1 MKVQENLRD
10 IARKLLVNKEA
21 TLVIGYAPGSEV
33 SRVIPAFIR
42 KEEEVDHL
50 IWNPLCVNN
59 LAKYLLDYNQEP
71 GKVAVVVKGCDS
83 RAIVRLIQDNQIPR
97 EKIIILGIPCPGLLD
112 PETVASRLNPN
123 TQILSA
129 SLNEQAFSIQTEEGI
144 FTFSRN
150 ESLLEKCR
158 SCEHHTPV
166 IADFM
171 LGEEIP
177 PANRVDP
184 FEKVKKLEDL
194 PVKDRSDYWD
204 KQFQRCLRC
213 YACRNV
219 CPACTCRECV
229 FDQAEPC
236 WIAKANNLSENTAFH
251 LIRAFHVAGRCVDCG
266 ECDRVCPVNIPL
278 TLLNRKILKDIKD
291 LFNVPTPG
299 TNLNELP
306 PLGSFTNSDPDEFM

>member
-144 FTFSRN
+144 FTFSR
-150 ESLLEKCR
+150 
-158 SCEHHTPV
+158 
-166 IADFM
+166 
-171 LGEEIP
+171 
-177 PANRVDP
+177 
-184 FEKVKKLEDL
+184 
-194 PVKDRSDYWD
+194 
-204 KQFQRCLRC
+204 
-213 YACRNV
+213 
-219 CPACTCRECV
+219 
-229 FDQAEPC
+229 
-236 WIAKANNLSENTAFH
+236 
-251 LIRAFHVAGRCVDCG
+251 
-266 ECDRVCPVNIPL
+266 
-278 TLLNRKILKDIKD
+278 
-291 LFNVPTPG
+291 
-299 TNLNELP
+299 
-306 PLGSFTNSDPDEFM
+306 